1 MAKVKTFTSP
11 LRIFHTKE
19 ELDNLDNM
27 VNAFIAENNVSKVIS
42 VSDACTTDDQ
52 GATIGI
58 VRVLAYE

>member
-1 MAKVKTFTSP
+1 MVRVKTFTSP

-27 VNAFIAENNVSKVIS
+27 VNVFIAENNVSKVIS

-52 GATIGI
+52 GAAIGI
-58 VRVLAYE
+58 VRVVAYE

>member
-1 MAKVKTFTSP
+1 MVKVKTFTSP

-27 VNAFIAENNVSKVIS
+27 VNAFIADNNVSKVIS
-42 VSDACTTDDQ
+42 VSDACTSDDQ

-58 VRVLAYE
+58 VRILAYE

>member
-1 MAKVKTFTSP
+1 MTKVKTFTSP

-27 VNAFIAENNVSKVIS
+27 VNAFITENKVSKVIS
-42 VSDACTTDDQ
+42 VSDACTTDDK

-58 VRVLAYE
+58 VRVVAFE

>member
-1 MAKVKTFTSP
+1 MVKVKTFTSP
-11 LRIFHTKE
+11 LRIFHIKE

-58 VRVLAYE
+58 VRVIAYE